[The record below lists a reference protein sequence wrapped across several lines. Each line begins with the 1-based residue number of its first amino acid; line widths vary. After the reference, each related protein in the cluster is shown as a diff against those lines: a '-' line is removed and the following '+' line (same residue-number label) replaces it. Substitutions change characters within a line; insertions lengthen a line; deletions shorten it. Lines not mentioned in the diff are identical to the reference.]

1 MEREELLQL
10 YKKEKDPNVKDRLML
25 NIRVRFENHSI
36 TEAAHSLGKVTSWG
50 SKWYRRFAKAG
61 LEGLQN
67 LPRPGRPARITG
79 EETAGIRKE
88 MDGRQYWTV
97 GGARELISKVTGVTC
112 SVSSVYKMLRRW
124 GYFLRAPVKR
134 HVRRPPDEEIARFQK
149 GLAELIPKKIEEGY
163 TVAVQDETI
172 VTADA
177 RPRRVYARKGRCS
190 VSSVYKMLRRW
201 GYFLRAPVKRH
212 VRRPPDEEIARFQ
225 KGLAELIPKKIEEG
239 YTVAVQDETIV
250 TADARPRRVYARKG
264 RRAVCT
270 VTGSHGKTVVY
281 GLQTMDGRGMCVQYD
296 RFTTENFADFL
307 KRAHRRFPRMAM
319 ILDRA
324 PQHTARISRQTA
336 EDLGGLEL
344 EYLPPG
350 CPDLNAMEEK
360 WRQMKHRTLD
370 VPYVALGNLRKEITR
385 YLRYHMPVLQIEN
398 YLYRKL

>member
-10 YKKEKDPNVKDRLML
+10 YKEEKDPNVKDRLML
-25 NIRVRFENHSI
+25 NIRVRFENNSI

-97 GGARELISKVTGVTC
+97 RGARELISKVTGVTY

-124 GYFLRAPVKR
+124 GYFLRVPVKR

-149 GLAELIPKKIEEGY
+149 ELAELIPKKIEESY

-177 RPRRVYARKGRCS
+177 RPRRVY
-190 VSSVYKMLRRW
+190 
-201 GYFLRAPVKRH
+201 
-212 VRRPPDEEIARFQ
+212 
-225 KGLAELIPKKIEEG
+225 
-239 YTVAVQDETIV
+239 T
-250 TADARPRRVYARKG
+250 RKG

-324 PQHTARISRQTA
+324 PQHTARIARQTA

>member
-10 YKKEKDPNVKDRLML
+10 YKKEKDPNVKDRLTL

-50 SKWYRRFAKAG
+50 SKRYRRFAKAG

-67 LPRPGRPARITG
+67 LPRPGRPTRITG

-97 GGARELISKVTGVTC
+97 GGARELISKVTGVTY

-149 GLAELIPKKIEEGY
+149 ELAELIPKKIEEGY
-163 TVAVQDETI
+163 TVAVQDEAI

-177 RPRRVYARKGRCS
+177 RPRRVY
-190 VSSVYKMLRRW
+190 
-201 GYFLRAPVKRH
+201 
-212 VRRPPDEEIARFQ
+212 
-225 KGLAELIPKKIEEG
+225 
-239 YTVAVQDETIV
+239 T
-250 TADARPRRVYARKG
+250 RKG

-324 PQHTARISRQTA
+324 PQHTARIARQTA

-344 EYLPPG
+344 KYLPPR

-385 YLRYHMPVLQIEN
+385 YLRYHMLVLQIEN

>member
-1 MEREELLQL
+1 MESEELLQL

-36 TEAAHSLGKVTSWG
+36 TKAAHSFGKVTSRG

-67 LPRPGRPARITG
+67 LPRPGRPTRITG
-79 EETAGIRKE
+79 EETAGIRKK

-97 GGARELISKVTGVTC
+97 GGGRELISKVTGVTY

-124 GYFLRAPVKR
+124 GYFLRVPVKR

-149 GLAELIPKKIEEGY
+149 ELAELIPKKIEEGY
-163 TVAVQDETI
+163 TVAMQDETI

-177 RPRRVYARKGRCS
+177 RPRKVY
-190 VSSVYKMLRRW
+190 
-201 GYFLRAPVKRH
+201 
-212 VRRPPDEEIARFQ
+212 
-225 KGLAELIPKKIEEG
+225 
-239 YTVAVQDETIV
+239 T
-250 TADARPRRVYARKG
+250 RKG

-281 GLQTMDGRGMCVQYD
+281 GLQTMDGRGMCMQYD

-307 KRAHRRFPRMAM
+307 KRAHRRFPRIAM
-319 ILDRA
+319 TLDRA
-324 PQHTARISRQTA
+324 PQHTARIARQTA
-336 EDLGGLEL
+336 EDLGGSEL